1 MFQRQGQM
9 DQQPGG
15 VPFVEDLATKLMNN
29 DLACELAA
37 ESFSIRITVDR
48 WPPRP
53 LPRHEKLILDQS
65 TSTWTTPVAA
75 DKAPY
80 FVALV
85 ASSWRIRATLVMAL
99 SLINRSHPV
108 MLICSGL
115 PEFSE
120 E

>member
-9 DQQPGG
+9 DKQPGG

-48 WPPRP
+48 WPTLL

-65 TSTWTTPVAA
+65 TIDMDHAGGSRQSSVFRCVGGSLMENQSDTRDGSFA
-75 DKAPY
+75 D
-80 FVALV
+80 
-85 ASSWRIRATLVMAL
+85 
-99 SLINRSHPV
+99 
-108 MLICSGL
+108 
-115 PEFSE
+115 
-120 E
+120 